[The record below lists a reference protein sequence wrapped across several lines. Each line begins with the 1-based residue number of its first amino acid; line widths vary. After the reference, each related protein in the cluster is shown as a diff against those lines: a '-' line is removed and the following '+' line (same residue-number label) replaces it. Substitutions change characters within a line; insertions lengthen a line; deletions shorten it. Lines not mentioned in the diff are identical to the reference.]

1 MFAAV
6 KGLSPLDSDGGG
18 GGGRRE
24 SGWGKNGDQKM
35 APPAGQSQ
43 EKLSELASQFNDSAI
58 HPKDFKIIIN
68 GKTLSA
74 DPSVSIGAPVYVG
87 ASTSDVISYFKQ
99 LTGLAEMPGPKS
111 IAGKG
116 DVYAATISSG
126 SNAGSKITL
135 RNFSNSTES
144 TGAKWTIDIIN
155 PAINSGKRVEIKFK

>member
-1 MFAAV
+1 
-6 KGLSPLDSDGGG
+6 
-18 GGGRRE
+18 
-24 SGWGKNGDQKM
+24 M